1 MLKLIRE
8 NSHGNDITTSYDDV
22 KKSYYKSTFTIHGT
36 SLIKNEQRG
45 INFFNNLNPNNEI
58 FYKTYSKNSYQRI
71 EIKQIKGQIVDYR
84 KSFYENSN
92 YFAKAIDFYFDY
104 WPHNKKQNCHGDLTL
119 DNIIFKKNKLIIFDW
134 EHYNFS
140 NKIFY
145 GYDLIYLILSGII
158 LPGEKNFDQLSK
170 KEFCKLYKKLI
181 SSKINNKFLKNPF
194 KSIDKIISNVLTNI
208 FIRSPNKFIT
218 ISIKNKFKTE
228 IINFMN
234 KEIF

>member
-8 NSHGNDITTSYDDV
+8 NSHGNDIATYYDDV
-22 KKSYYKSTFTIHGT
+22 KKSFYKSTFTIHGT
-36 SLIKNEQRG
+36 NLIKNERRG
-45 INFFNNLNPNNEI
+45 INFFNGLNTNSKI

-71 EIKQIKGQIVDYR
+71 EIKQINGQIVDYK
-84 KSFYENSN
+84 KSFYENSY
-92 YFAKAIDFYFDY
+92 YFAKVINFYLNY

-119 DNIIFKKNKLIIFDW
+119 DNIIFKNNKLIIFDW

-140 NKIFY
+140 KKIFY

-170 KEFCKLYKKLI
+170 KEFIKLYKKLL

-194 KSIDKIISNVLTNI
+194 ENIDKIISNVLTKI
-208 FIRSPNKFIT
+208 FIKSPNKFFT
-218 ISIKNKFKTE
+218 ISIKDKFKTD